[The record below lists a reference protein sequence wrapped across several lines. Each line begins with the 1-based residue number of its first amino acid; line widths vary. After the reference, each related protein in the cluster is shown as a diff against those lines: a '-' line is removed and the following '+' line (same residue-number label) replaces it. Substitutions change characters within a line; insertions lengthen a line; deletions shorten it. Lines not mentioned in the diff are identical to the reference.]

1 MARCVLRTVEIRV
14 GTLGTV
20 EDDFALARGR
30 GRGRRRDRT
39 RAWWLDA
46 HRRFFVRQGERDGS
60 PFDPTRAAAA
70 ALDG

>member
-1 MARCVLRTVEIRV
+1 MLRTVEIRV

-20 EDDFALARGR
+20 DADVAWDEGE
-30 GRGRRRDRT
+30 GEGDRT
-39 RAWWLDA
+39 HAWWLDA